1 MSDSSRLEVE
11 ESDGLLRITIPFGSS
26 QKRWMMLAATVM
38 VFFGAIMCA
47 IATYAIRSAT
57 KIHALWII
65 PEVVFGLIICLYV
78 LGLAAIRATPGKII
92 EFDGRN
98 LFLGI
103 SGSEK
108 KRSWPREQITSF
120 RVSRLPMVPVAN
132 LEMDIKGG
140 GTVQAG
146 VYRRSDLEAVA
157 QRLRVAIG
165 LGSKDA
171 K

>member
-1 MSDSSRLEVE
+1 M
-11 ESDGLLRITIPFGSS
+11 
-26 QKRWMMLAATVM
+26 
-38 VFFGAIMCA
+38 
-47 IATYAIRSAT
+47 
-57 KIHALWII
+57 
-65 PEVVFGLIICLYV
+65 GLIICLYV
-78 LGLAAIRATPGKII
+78 LGLAAIRATPGKVI
-92 EFDGRN
+92 EFDG
-98 LFLGI
+98 LKLSIGA

-132 LEMDIKGG
+132 LEIDTKGG

-157 QRLRVAIG
+157 QRLRKAVG
-165 LGSKDA
+165 LGLKDA